1 MTTIMRKLEDLQQPI
16 LEIWD
21 KSSYSNVKSKSI
33 MNIELKKGKV
43 FEEFNPTV
51 NDMFLHAL
59 RKYQNL
65 DIVLFM
71 NMDILQTNEYYLE
84 HLKTTFNKFGIKHES
99 VHKKTLLNIL
109 YQIHY
114 DQLEVQNRSQIESY
128 LEDRYP
134 FYKKM
139 KEDDIISL
147 TILILLKKNLKTSR
161 IHSHFESTYCI
172 FVPYSHTNKW
182 VLSTIFLN
190 DNTMKFLKNQEFKF
204 YLKRESDYEQTRDW
218 IKKYRHF
225 YFDELSSLD
234 QSQVLLFSSIMLYFI
249 GHRNARDL
257 DVMAHNL
264 SEEGILKIRD
274 LYDRYAKK
282 ESIEEQ
288 KKTPFYLK
296 NKSEFMDISIK
307 NTEYWPNYWDEWLN
321 RWARES
327 NAKYFEE
334 VLGNGEYHSYFL
346 GMKTVTMEMDI
357 VRRMIRNRSNS
368 IADLITF
375 KMRYSFVPIQLP
387 EVPTHLVEYKKL
399 STLDEEGKQYYLE
412 NGGIIHE
419 ERDEM
424 EIHKKIDIDLFIG
437 NIKKAIYER
446 YKTVEMTDD
455 EIRKELGILHRPV
468 KQNITMKIHR
478 KEEENITIGNI
489 MRNFDVPV
497 EEKVSEPPVVVIPEG
512 KKVKK
517 LPIKK

>member
-1 MTTIMRKLEDLQQPI
+1 MRKVEDLQEPI

-21 KSSYSNVKSKSI
+21 KSSYSNVKNKSI
-33 MNIELKKGKV
+33 MNIELKKAKV
-43 FEEFNPTV
+43 FDEFNPTI

-65 DIVLFM
+65 DIILCM
-71 NMDILQTNEYYLE
+71 NMDILQTNEYYGE
-84 HLKTTFNKFGIKHES
+84 HLKIHFNKFGIKNES
-99 VHKKTLLNIL
+99 VNKKTLLNIL

-114 DQLEVQNRSQIESY
+114 DQLEIQTKNQIETFFES
-128 LEDRYP
+128 RYP
-134 FYKKM
+134 FFKKM
-139 KEDDIISL
+139 KDEDMIHL
-147 TILILLKKNLKTSR
+147 TILILLKKNLKTSH
-161 IHSHFESTYCI
+161 ITSQFESSFCI
-172 FVPYSHTNKW
+172 FVPYSKTNKW

-204 YLKRESDYEQTRDW
+204 YLKRDSDYEQTRNW
-218 IKKYRHF
+218 IKIYRHF
-225 YFDELSSLD
+225 YFDELSSID

-249 GHRNARDL
+249 GHRNAKDL

-264 SEEGILKIRD
+264 SEEGLLKIQD
-274 LYDRYAKK
+274 LHERYAKK
-282 ESIEEQ
+282 DSIEEQ

-296 NKSEFMDISIK
+296 NKSEFMDLSIK
-307 NTEYWPNYWDEWLN
+307 NTEFWPNYWDEWLN

-357 VRRMIRNRSNS
+357 VRRIIRNRSNS
-368 IADLITF
+368 VADLITF

-399 STLDEEGKQYYLE
+399 SSLDEERKQYYLE
-412 NGGIIHE
+412 NGGVIHE

-424 EIHKKIDIDLFIG
+424 EIHKKIDIDLFVS
-437 NIKKAIYER
+437 NIQKAIHER
-446 YKTVEMTDD
+446 YKTVEISDE
-455 EIRKELGILHRPV
+455 EIRKELNIHHRPI
-468 KQNITMKIHR
+468 KQNITMKINR
-478 KEEENITIGNI
+478 KEESSITIGNI

-497 EEKVSEPPVVVIPEG
+497 EEKVSEPEPVAVVIPEG